1 MNPQP
6 DQLSKLLLEADGLL
20 LLLHRH
26 REETPLDAIKLL
38 RKKLQLILA
47 LTEGLDELT
56 EDTENNTEQSI
67 PDNQDIIVTD
77 TNPVSTHATTEYTTE
92 YNVTDIDNPRPSE
105 NADHNDALTDKD
117 TEDAG
122 EYIEDT
128 IEASESKI
136 TRPTDPEQTEYQ
148 EPALANDLDIPTP
161 QDSSNDMD
169 EIGEEPLP
177 DNNTPQFIDESS
189 TPYFIDEKD
198 HTQVLFMDDVPVDAF
213 VDETPLPEPEQE
225 VPSYHRTYI
234 INESTPDKESY
245 TPRRPISSVFNLNDK
260 FRFRRELF
268 GNSDAQYVEC
278 LDMLSAMKSLDEAKE
293 YLLDDLNWDPD
304 NDDAKA
310 FIELLSNY
318 YQ

>member
-1 MNPQP
+1 MNQQP

-26 REETPLDAIKLL
+26 REETPIDAIKLL

-47 LTEGLDELT
+47 LTEGLDELI
-56 EDTENNTEQSI
+56 EDSENNIDRST
-67 PDNQDIIVTD
+67 PDNRDIIVTD
-77 TNPVSTHATTEYTTE
+77 TDTITTHSTTE
-92 YNVTDIDNPRPSE
+92 YNVTGIDIPQTSEEADDNETSADTY
-105 NADHNDALTDKD
+105 NADAC
-117 TEDAG
+117 

-128 IEASESKI
+128 IESPEPTIVQS
-136 TRPTDPEQTEYQ
+136 TDPEQTV
-148 EPALANDLDIPTP
+148 EPEPVFTTDPDTPTTHEIANYMEEIVEDPTP
-161 QDSSNDMD
+161 T
-169 EIGEEPLP
+169 
-177 DNNTPQFIDESS
+177 NNAPQFINETS
-189 TPYFIDEKD
+189 TPYFMDEKD
-198 HTQVLFMDDVPVDAF
+198 QAQVLFMDEVPVDAF
-213 VDETPLPEPEQE
+213 VDDTPLPEPDQE

-234 INESTPDKESY
+234 INESAPAKESY

-293 YLLDDLNWDPD
+293 YLFEDLNWDPD

-310 FIELLSNY
+310 FIELLTNY

>member
-1 MNPQP
+1 MNQQP

-47 LTEGLDELT
+47 LTEGLDELID
-56 EDTENNTEQSI
+56 EPENNADQSA
-67 PDNQDIIVTD
+67 PDNQDTIDSADTDSVT
-77 TNPVSTHATTEYTTE
+77 THATTEYTQ
-92 YNVTDIDNPRPSE
+92 PSDD
-105 NADHNDALTDKD
+105 ADQNEALTDTD
-117 TEDAG
+117 TEDTG

-128 IEASESKI
+128 IESSESTI
-136 TRPTDPEQTEYQ
+136 AQTTDQGQTEEPEPVLTNDPYTPTYQ
-148 EPALANDLDIPTP
+148 EIANSMEEIVVEPIPA
-161 QDSSNDMD
+161 
-169 EIGEEPLP
+169 
-177 DNNTPQFIDESS
+177 NNAPQFIDEQS
-189 TPYFIDEKD
+189 TPYFMDEKD
-198 HTQVLFMDDVPVDAF
+198 QAQVLFMDDAPVDTF
-213 VDETPLPEPEQE
+213 VDDTPLPEPEQE

-234 INESTPDKESY
+234 INESAPAKEPCN
-245 TPRRPISSVFNLNDK
+245 TRRPISSVFNLNDK

-278 LDMLSAMKSLDEAKE
+278 LDVLSAMKSLDEAKE
-293 YLLDDLNWDPD
+293 YLFEDLNWDQD